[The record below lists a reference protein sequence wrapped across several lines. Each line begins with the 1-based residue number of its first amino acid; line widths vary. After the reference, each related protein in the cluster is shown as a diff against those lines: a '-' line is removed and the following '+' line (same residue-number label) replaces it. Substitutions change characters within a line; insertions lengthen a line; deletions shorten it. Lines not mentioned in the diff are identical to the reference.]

1 MRRLLLLA
9 PLALALG
16 LVAGGCGGKA
26 KPLAATARPCLAKL
40 GFYVH
45 HAPIP
50 TSFADTTPRLPVVDP
65 DVPPRFGQA
74 PVQLAWPDDFQEYG
88 EVSFRPTKR
97 GANDVQVLIFG
108 DDKLPQ
114 RILVATRKAER
125 LQLRAAFRPTPST
138 RPRWVRVGQ
147 TLVLWS
153 STPPPGQRSRVLAC
167 LDS

>member
-1 MRRLLLLA
+1 MLRLRFLGLVF
-9 PLALALG
+9 LALALG
-16 LVAGGCGGKA
+16 AGGCGGKA
-26 KPLAATARPCLAKL
+26 EPLAATARPCLAKL
-40 GFYVH
+40 GLYVH
-45 HAPIP
+45 HTPIP

-74 PVQLAWPDDFQEYG
+74 PTQLPWPDSFQEYG
-88 EVSFRPTKR
+88 EVSFRPTKH

-114 RILVATRKAER
+114 RILVATRKAEL
-125 LQLRAAFRPTPST
+125 LQQRAAFRPTPST

-153 STPPPGQRSRVLAC
+153 STPPARQRARVLAC

>member
-9 PLALALG
+9 PLALG
-16 LVAGGCGGKA
+16 LVAGGCGGKGT
-26 KPLAATARPCLAKL
+26 PLAATARPCLAKL
-40 GFYVH
+40 GLYVH
-45 HAPIP
+45 HTPIP

-65 DVPPRFGQA
+65 DIPPRFGQA
-74 PVQLAWPDDFQEYG
+74 PAQLAWPDDFQEYG
-88 EVSFRPTKR
+88 EVSFRPTKH
-97 GANDVQVLIFG
+97 GANDVQVLIFD

-114 RILVATRKAER
+114 RILVATRKSER
-125 LQLRAAFRPTPST
+125 LQLRAALRPTPST

-153 STPPPGQRSRVLAC
+153 SAPPPSQRSRVLAC